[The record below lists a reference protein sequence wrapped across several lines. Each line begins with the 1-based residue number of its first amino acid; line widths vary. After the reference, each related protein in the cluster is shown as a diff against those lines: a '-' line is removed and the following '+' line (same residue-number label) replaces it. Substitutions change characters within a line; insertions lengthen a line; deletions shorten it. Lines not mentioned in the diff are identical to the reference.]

1 MFMLLQ
7 TQLIPVFLLVMT
19 LINGKV
25 YQCISSF
32 GRWHGEGLGGDNS
45 GQLGDGTT
53 TSKLIPT
60 TVPGLTNVKQL
71 STGSESP
78 LR

>member
-1 MFMLLQ
+1 MERFINASALLED
-7 TQLIPVFLLVMT
+7 
-19 LINGKV
+19 
-25 YQCISSF
+25 
-32 GRWHGEGLGGDNS
+32 WHGEGLGGDNS